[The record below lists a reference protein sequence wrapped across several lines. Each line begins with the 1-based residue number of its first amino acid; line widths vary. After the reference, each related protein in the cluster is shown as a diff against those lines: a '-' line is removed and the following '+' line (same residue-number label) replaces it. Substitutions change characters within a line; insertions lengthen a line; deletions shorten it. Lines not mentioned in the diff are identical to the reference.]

1 MSLVEGARPPQW
13 EDFNSD
19 FHSSTQEILEF
30 QGLCEEHSDEFLNIS
45 NFMNYKPFV
54 VNENTELQKI
64 LSIFRLMN
72 LRHLPVT
79 ANEDGRL
86 KGILTRKDIFKYL
99 EI

>member
-1 MSLVEGARPPQW
+1 
-13 EDFNSD
+13 
-19 FHSSTQEILEF
+19 
-30 QGLCEEHSDEFLNIS
+30 
-45 NFMNYKPFV
+45 MNYKPFV
-54 VNENTELQKI
+54 VNENTELQKL